1 VLFAQIASLPGEIV
15 RELATRVWAR
25 HAPDQTVER
34 EDLAWLRRRCPAAR
48 IVLSSASPREMAEVA
63 ARELGFD
70 EVIASTPGRINGGR
84 AKLAELR
91 ARCPELNTPGAVTVG
106 ISDTGY
112 GEDHCW
118 TEAFTRVAD
127 VNSGSPFP
135 PIVPA
140 KSPLRAIFSAQVLTR
155 AEKEARARG
164 SLTFDPRRG
173 RVTPGARAFE
183 PGELEALLAAV
194 RAATDSLGESAG
206 ASASEFAYRRA
217 RLHER
222 ARRVLDRHSTAH

>member
-1 VLFAQIASLPGEIV
+1 
-15 RELATRVWAR
+15 
-25 HAPDQTVER
+25 
-34 EDLAWLRRRCPAAR
+34 
-48 IVLSSASPREMAEVA
+48 MADVA

-70 EVIASTPGRINGGR
+70 DVIASKPGRINGGR

-91 ARCPELNTPGAVTVG
+91 ARCPELNTPGSMTVG

-140 KSPLRAIFSAQVLTR
+140 TSPLRAIFSAHLGVR
-155 AEKEARARG
+155 VPARA
-164 SLTFDPRRG
+164 P
-173 RVTPGARAFE
+173 A
-183 PGELEALLAAV
+183 
-194 RAATDSLGESAG
+194 
-206 ASASEFAYRRA
+206 
-217 RLHER
+217 
-222 ARRVLDRHSTAH
+222 